1 MCVGET
7 YALTCEPVDIRSLDI
22 LGSVASKVAIAEVVG
37 KDDDDVGAVGV
48 DSILHLLGSVGC
60 LCSERCEKRD
70 CQIAFLHCSSMFILV
85 Y

>member
-7 YALTCEPVDIRSLDI
+7 YALTCEPVDIRSLDV
-22 LGSVASKVAIAEVVG
+22 LCPVASKVAIAEVVG
-37 KDDDDVGAVGV
+37 KDDDDVRTIRVGCC
-48 DSILHLLGSVGC
+48 LHLLGSVGC

>member
-7 YALTCEPVDIRSLDI
+7 YALTCEPVDIRSLDV
-22 LGSVASKVAIAEVVG
+22 LGSVASEVAIAEVVG
-37 KDDDDVGAVGV
+37 KNYDYIRAIGV
-48 DSILHLLGSVGC
+48 DSSLHLLGSIGC